1 MPDLSVS
8 PRSEDCMKV
17 ISAGHGFHADV
28 ECVSPKPWIVVVRN
42 MTKSLAAPDYDAD
55 NSWQIA
61 DR

>member
-55 NSWQIA
+55 N
-61 DR
+61 